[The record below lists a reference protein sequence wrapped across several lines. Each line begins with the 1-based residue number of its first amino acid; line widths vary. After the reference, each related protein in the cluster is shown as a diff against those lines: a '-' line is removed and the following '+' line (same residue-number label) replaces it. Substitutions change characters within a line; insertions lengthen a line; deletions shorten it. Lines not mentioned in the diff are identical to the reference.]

1 MLSNFLK
8 IIQLRYFFQSIQG
21 ENCLYNKILVFFCLP
36 IASFSVTLVSHKH
49 VSSIFKKSP
58 YALLL
63 SAYICFRF
71 LHIY

>member
-63 SAYICFRF
+63 SA
-71 LHIY
+71 

>member
-1 MLSNFLK
+1 M
-8 IIQLRYFFQSIQG
+8 FFQSIQG
-21 ENCLYNKILVFFCLP
+21 ENCLYNKTVVLFCLP

-63 SAYICFRF
+63 CA
-71 LHIY
+71 